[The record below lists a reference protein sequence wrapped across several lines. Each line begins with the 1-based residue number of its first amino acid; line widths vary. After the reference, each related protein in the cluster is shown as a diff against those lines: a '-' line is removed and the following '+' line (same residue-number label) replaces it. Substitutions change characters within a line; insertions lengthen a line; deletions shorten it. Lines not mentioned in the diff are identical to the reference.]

1 MEYWKTIACPHAVSI
16 KYSRD
21 LWKLNVPRTILEGK
35 SLLNLR
41 RVLYSRTKNKLEY
54 GWQSSGFEDG
64 RVRLETVAFEVE
76 LTAGGLEGAWLKGS
90 C

>member
-1 MEYWKTIACPHAVSI
+1 MLICVANEIV
-16 KYSRD
+16 
-21 LWKLNVPRTILEGK
+21 VPRTILEGK

-41 RVLYSRTKNKLEY
+41 RVLYSRAKNKLEY

-64 RVRLETVAFEVE
+64 RVRLETVALEVG
-76 LTAGGLEGAWLKGS
+76 LTAGGLEGARLKGS